1 MLSSRK
7 NKNIFLLIFILIY
20 IVIYKFFIY
29 DNLLKYAESITASF
43 TIILLFLSI
52 YLLGYRKTLT
62 SKINTKSLKC
72 IGWFLVFYFLLIYG
86 LGLSTGYLSNSY
98 SLKPTAIFENIFNLT
113 IIIISIELFRY
124 TFISANK
131 DKKISISI
139 MTILLIVLETIMF
152 IKFDTFKNAEN
163 IFRFISL
170 TVLPLTMKNIMCSY
184 ITYETNYKG
193 SLLYSLI
200 TELYVYI
207 VPFEPDL
214 GEWAKSIF
222 ELLLP
227 FIILLDFSRTLYNY
241 NQSAEHNFSRR
252 AIKKSDIP
260 FVIGTVVLLLLVFGI
275 GPYKMIGIKT
285 GSMTP
290 AINAGD
296 AVIIDKKCDRDEL
309 KEEDIIA
316 YENESG
322 ILVIHRIIKVN
333 SDGTF
338 ITKGDYNNVADTIY
352 VNKNQ
357 VQGKVK
363 FRIPFIAYPSKW
375 LG

>member
-7 NKNIFLLIFILIY
+7 TKNILLLMLIVIY
-20 IVIYKFFIY
+20 IVVYKFFIY
-29 DNLLKYAESITASF
+29 TNLLKYAESITASF
-43 TIILLFLSI
+43 TLVLLALSI
-52 YLLGYRKTLT
+52 YLLGYRKSLN
-62 SKINTKSLKC
+62 SNINTKSLKC
-72 IGWFLVFYFLLIYG
+72 IGWFLAFYFLLIYG

-98 SLKPTAIFENIFNLT
+98 SLKPITILENIFNLT
-113 IIIISIELFRY
+113 IIIVATELFRY

-131 DKKISISI
+131 DKKIFIFL
-139 MTILLIVLETIMF
+139 MTVLLIVLETIMF

-163 IFRFISL
+163 IFRFVSL
-170 TVLPLTMKNIMCSY
+170 TILPLTMKNIMCSY
-184 ITYETNYKG
+184 ITYVTNYKG
-193 SLLYSLI
+193 ALLYSLI

-241 NQSAEHNFSRR
+241 NQSAEHNFSKR

-260 FVIGTVVLLLLVFGI
+260 FVIGTIVLMLLVFGI

-296 AVIIDKKCDRDEL
+296 AVVIDKKCDKEKL

-316 YENESG
+316 YENDSG
-322 ILVIHRIIKVN
+322 VIVVHRIIKVN

-352 VNKNQ
+352 VNKDQ
-357 VQGKVK
+357 IRGKVK

-375 LG
+375 LS

>member
-7 NKNIFLLIFILIY
+7 TKNVFLLILIVIY

-29 DNLLKYAESITASF
+29 TNLLKFAESITASF
-43 TIILLFLSI
+43 TLILLALSI
-52 YLLGYRKTLT
+52 YLLGYRKSIT
-62 SKINTKSLKC
+62 SSINTKSIKC
-72 IGWFLVFYFLLIYG
+72 IGWFLAFYFLLIYG
-86 LGLSTGYLSNSY
+86 LGLSTGFLSNSY
-98 SLKPTAIFENIFNLT
+98 SLKPIKIIDNIFNIVVT
-113 IIIISIELFRY
+113 IVATELFRY

-131 DKKISISI
+131 DKKMSIAV

-152 IKFDTFKNAEN
+152 IKFDTFKNTEN
-163 IFRFISL
+163 IFRFVSL
-170 TVLPLTMKNIMCSY
+170 TILPLTMKNLMCSY
-184 ITYETNYKG
+184 ITYETNYKAP
-193 SLLYSLI
+193 LLYSLI

-260 FVIGTVVLLLLVFGI
+260 FVIGTIILLLLVFGI

-285 GSMTP
+285 ESMTP

-296 AVIIDKKCDRDEL
+296 AVVIDKKCDKDKL

-316 YENESG
+316 YENDKG

-338 ITKGDYNNVADTIY
+338 ITKGDYNNVADTLY
-352 VNKNQ
+352 VNKDQ

>member
-7 NKNIFLLIFILIY
+7 TKNIFLLVLLAIY

-29 DNLLKYAESITASF
+29 TNLLKFAESITASF
-43 TIILLFLSI
+43 TLILLGLSI
-52 YLLGYRKTLT
+52 YLLGYRKTIT
-62 SKINTKSLKC
+62 SSINTKSLKC
-72 IGWFLVFYFLLIYG
+72 IGWFLAFYFLLIYG
-86 LGLSTGYLSNSY
+86 LGLSTGFLSNSY
-98 SLKPTAIFENIFNLT
+98 SLNPINIIDNIFNIVVT
-113 IIIISIELFRY
+113 IVATELFRY

-131 DKKISISI
+131 DKKISIVI
-139 MTILLIVLETIMF
+139 MTILLIILKTTMF
-152 IKFDTFKNAEN
+152 IKFDTFKNTEN

-170 TVLPLTMKNIMCSY
+170 TILPITMKNLMCSY
-184 ITYETNYKG
+184 LTYQTNYKA
-193 SLLYSLI
+193 SLLYSLT

-227 FIILLDFSRTLYNY
+227 FIILLDFSRTVYNY
-241 NQSAEHNFSRR
+241 NQSAEHNFSRM

-260 FVIGTVVLLLLVFGI
+260 FVIGTIIIMLLVFGI

-285 GSMTP
+285 ESMTP

-296 AVIIDKKCDRDEL
+296 AVVIDKKCDKDKL

-316 YENESG
+316 YKNDQG
-322 ILVIHRIIKVN
+322 VLVIHRIIKVN

-338 ITKGDYNNVADTIY
+338 ITKGDYNNVADSLY
-352 VNKNQ
+352 VNKDQ